1 MSVMS
6 QYWHTAARECLSVH
20 LRSHACCILAL
31 PPGTCF
37 ACLLCSRAAM
47 WQRKATRFS
56 PAMFQHHYIASPTC
70 YRSCHSKV
78 HLVPISCPSMADT
91 PAKFRAA
98 MWRPRHAS
106 SCLPS
111 PSGSWQHWHT
121 RSGICRVPV
130 PPSDGTGRSV
140 HVPAVFHLCHAIVCS
155 CCFPAPILAPGA
167 SMLWHGLT
175 MFQHHHTML
184 QAHQFVHLRCPAML
198 HAMGQCGHSCLH
210 TYCMDTYCVP
220 VTW

>member
-1 MSVMS
+1 MR
-6 QYWHTAARECLSVH
+6 QC
-20 LRSHACCILAL
+20 
-31 PPGTCF
+31 
-37 ACLLCSRAAM
+37 
-47 WQRKATRFS
+47 KATMFS
-56 PAMFQHHYIASPTC
+56 PAVSPHHYLASPTG
-70 YRSCHSKV
+70 YRSCHREA

-121 RSGICRVPV
+121 HSGICRAPA

-140 HVPAVFHLCHAIVCS
+140 HVPAVFHLCQVTVCS
-155 CCFPAPILAPGA
+155 CCFPAPILAIWGRVPGCGMCSGA
-167 SMLWHGLT
+167 GMLWRRLT
-175 MFQHHHTML
+175 MFQH
-184 QAHQFVHLRCPAML
+184 HQFVHLRCPAML